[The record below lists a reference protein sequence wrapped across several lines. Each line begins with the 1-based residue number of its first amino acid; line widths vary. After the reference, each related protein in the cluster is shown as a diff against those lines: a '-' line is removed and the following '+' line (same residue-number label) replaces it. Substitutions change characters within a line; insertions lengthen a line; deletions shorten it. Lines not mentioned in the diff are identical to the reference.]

1 MIQEV
6 QVIFVVPVTIQ
17 GQNYQITNLKAGQ
30 MLLDTFEQDPKILKL
45 SMDNIQYD
53 KQYKTLS
60 LCQIEQHQILQT
72 KIISVHQP
80 SKTRSFYLL
89 KMIHF
94 CWNHE
99 TW

>member
-6 QVIFVVPVTIQ
+6 QAIFVVPVTIQ

-60 LCQIEQHQILQT
+60 LCQIEQQKIWDT
-72 KIISVHQP
+72 KIISVH
-80 SKTRSFYLL
+80 
-89 KMIHF
+89 
-94 CWNHE
+94 
-99 TW
+99 